1 MALRSLAFYGYTEV
15 NEARRAEA
23 LLKGTKRRAPEKS
36 REERV
41 MQIQSKWA
49 MPIAAEDAARAR
61 MYELTPMGEA
71 TSYAVERAS
80 ELLFKVQDEAT
91 TLILNAEILRA
102 LTRETDANLEGHL
115 AYLHEIKARI
125 NAIWDRTFDLRRIST
140 STLAWQRG
148 TIAELSAHGAQTAV
162 STQAAIDLLRESG
175 QSLCTPEYRHHVT
188 MLADA
193 SQRIRD
199 TMTRFFDRYMMQQ
212 RSRRETALIVATE

>member
-1 MALRSLAFYGYTEV
+1 MRFARGLSADLEIKTPQALNAQLRRYEYPPGGIALRSLAFYGYTEV

-49 MPIAAEDAARAR
+49 MPIATEDARAR
-61 MYELTPMGEA
+61 MYELAPMGEA

-115 AYLHEIKARI
+115 
-125 NAIWDRTFDLRRIST
+125 
-140 STLAWQRG
+140 
-148 TIAELSAHGAQTAV
+148 
-162 STQAAIDLLRESG
+162 
-175 QSLCTPEYRHHVT
+175 
-188 MLADA
+188 
-193 SQRIRD
+193 
-199 TMTRFFDRYMMQQ
+199 
-212 RSRRETALIVATE
+212 